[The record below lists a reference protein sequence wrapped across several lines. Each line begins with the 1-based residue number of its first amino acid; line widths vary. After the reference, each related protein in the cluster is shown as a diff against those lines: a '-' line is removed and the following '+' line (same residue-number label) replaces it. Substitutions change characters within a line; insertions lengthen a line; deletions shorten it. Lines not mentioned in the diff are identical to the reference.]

1 MVSSRLKPFLPG
13 GYGGARGSMILSCP
27 SCQTR
32 YLVADTAIGVTG
44 RQVRCASCRHS
55 WFQEPAELVLAETAE
70 APRQAAAREFA
81 EPAASPAP
89 PRPPVQAPAVPVAEV
104 DTRYV
109 EEPAPEPDPFDYEPP
124 FRPRRNPAR
133 MWTMLAVLFAVVS
146 SSALAALVV
155 FGPSSFG
162 ERLGLRSAAV
172 PLTIEVTR
180 KPERRP
186 TLSGSELLAVT
197 GRILNPTDSIQTV
210 PNIRAELRDGQGRAV
225 YSWTITRPAVSLP
238 PGGSAAFDSA
248 AIDVP
253 RGSKALNL
261 SFANPADD

>member
-1 MVSSRLKPFLPG
+1 
-13 GYGGARGSMILSCP
+13 MILTCP
-27 SCQTR
+27 ACQTR

-55 WFQEPAELVLAETAE
+55 WFQEPAELVFAGAAE
-70 APRQAAAREFA
+70 APREAVAHAVAGVTE
-81 EPAASPAP
+81 SPAP
-89 PRPPVQAPAVPVAEV
+89 PIPPVQAPAVHVAES
-104 DTRYV
+104 DTRHA
-109 EEPAPEPDPFDYEPP
+109 EEPTPDPDPFDYEPP

-197 GRILNPTDSIQTV
+197 GRVLNPTESVQTV

-225 YSWTITRPAVSLP
+225 YSWTITRPAISLP